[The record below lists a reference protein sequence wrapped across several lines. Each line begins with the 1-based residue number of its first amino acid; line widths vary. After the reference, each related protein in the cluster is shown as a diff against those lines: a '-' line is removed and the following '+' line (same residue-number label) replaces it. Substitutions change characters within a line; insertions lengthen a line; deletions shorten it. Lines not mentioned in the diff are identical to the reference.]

1 MSVYN
6 EILTWSRTKPL
17 FVRDALRRIVTGSS
31 VQQSDVDELV
41 QLLKKENGD
50 NRITLTA
57 LPLDDTHLPNNPST
71 AGSFPKIVGLKEP
84 RNICALYDQGS
95 LQFAENGLTVVYGN
109 NGSGKSSYSRI
120 LKKLCWSRNPEIVL
134 KKNVFTPSNVA
145 QQVELTIVDN
155 GTPIN
160 FKWLEGTPTHRL
172 LSSVFVFDSDCAD
185 VYLNKE
191 NPTQYKPVGID
202 VLEKLVDLFG
212 RMSQNLNNEVSTFNT
227 QKPILDQ
234 SLSQTESYR
243 WYGGIES
250 LDDQA
255 INNYLQFN
263 GAQAARKQE
272 LLRLI
277 NSQNPQENI
286 QHLTNTRRRYNN
298 YIQQI
303 VYVERFF
310 NAESLTA
317 LQSLQERFNRINQAY
332 QVATNELDNLNTL
345 NGFGTDPWQALWE
358 SAKRFAHSVGM
369 SDGEN
374 FPSSTSL
381 EKCVLCQQDLDEAA
395 RQRLKGFNQFVLN
408 DISTQLNMIKQE
420 IEQKLAIYQ
429 QLTFPAFENMAE
441 LEAVIPQFRARYD
454 AFILSLT
461 ESRDSI
467 SNYLHNGNNLN
478 VNLQQLS
485 SFINALIPTIDSQ
498 IEQHTQL
505 MNDRNL
511 FVAEHNELATKE
523 FLFNNRA
530 TIIKYCKEYRYKKW
544 INRCQGYLSTIG
556 ISKKI
561 GELMETKAVSLQHQ
575 EFIDHLTSFNPK
587 LATKVLLSKTKTSQG
602 STFQKCSLNGL
613 TDTIESILSE
623 GEQKII
629 ALSNFLAE
637 STIDGRL
644 NTIVFDDPVTSL
656 DMDYREKIANK
667 IVQMSANRQII
678 VWTHDLFFLRL
689 LIDTH
694 KKDTDTDYH
703 VIGIDSFNGISGVVT
718 DEIPYLAKNVQER
731 IDSIRKIL
739 SEHDGLAITDGS
751 GRQQKIDSA
760 QKRVR
765 MLLERSVEEVLSNK
779 AYERFN
785 KNVNVKRGN
794 LSSYIVTE
802 KSDVD
807 FLLAMY
813 SKYSVPIHDGGVY
826 TIPAL
831 PERVEIGQDI
841 QEYVTWRTGFGLKLK
856 AFKDANNYN

>member
-345 NGFGTDPWQALWE
+345 NGFGTDPWQALW
-358 SAKRFAHSVGM
+358 
-369 SDGEN
+369 
-374 FPSSTSL
+374 
-381 EKCVLCQQDLDEAA
+381 
-395 RQRLKGFNQFVLN
+395 
-408 DISTQLNMIKQE
+408 
-420 IEQKLAIYQ
+420 
-429 QLTFPAFENMAE
+429 
-441 LEAVIPQFRARYD
+441 
-454 AFILSLT
+454 
-461 ESRDSI
+461 
-467 SNYLHNGNNLN
+467 
-478 VNLQQLS
+478 
-485 SFINALIPTIDSQ
+485 
-498 IEQHTQL
+498 
-505 MNDRNL
+505 
-511 FVAEHNELATKE
+511 
-523 FLFNNRA
+523 
-530 TIIKYCKEYRYKKW
+530 
-544 INRCQGYLSTIG
+544 
-556 ISKKI
+556 
-561 GELMETKAVSLQHQ
+561 
-575 EFIDHLTSFNPK
+575 
-587 LATKVLLSKTKTSQG
+587 
-602 STFQKCSLNGL
+602 
-613 TDTIESILSE
+613 
-623 GEQKII
+623 
-629 ALSNFLAE
+629 
-637 STIDGRL
+637 
-644 NTIVFDDPVTSL
+644 
-656 DMDYREKIANK
+656 
-667 IVQMSANRQII
+667 
-678 VWTHDLFFLRL
+678 
-689 LIDTH
+689 
-694 KKDTDTDYH
+694 
-703 VIGIDSFNGISGVVT
+703 
-718 DEIPYLAKNVQER
+718 
-731 IDSIRKIL
+731 
-739 SEHDGLAITDGS
+739 
-751 GRQQKIDSA
+751 
-760 QKRVR
+760 
-765 MLLERSVEEVLSNK
+765 
-779 AYERFN
+779 
-785 KNVNVKRGN
+785 
-794 LSSYIVTE
+794 
-802 KSDVD
+802 
-807 FLLAMY
+807 
-813 SKYSVPIHDGGVY
+813 
-826 TIPAL
+826 
-831 PERVEIGQDI
+831 
-841 QEYVTWRTGFGLKLK
+841 
-856 AFKDANNYN
+856 